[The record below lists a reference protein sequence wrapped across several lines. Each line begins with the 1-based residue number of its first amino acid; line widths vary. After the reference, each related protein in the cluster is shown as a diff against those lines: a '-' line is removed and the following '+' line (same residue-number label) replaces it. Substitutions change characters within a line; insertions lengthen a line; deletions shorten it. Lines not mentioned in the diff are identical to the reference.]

1 METNIENSRQQLC
14 LRLRGLQVDDWAA
27 TPAVRCSL
35 EDVADGGTYIFALR
49 RISATTQCLCLLK
62 GLEGSSLT

>member
-1 METNIENSRQQLC
+1 LVSF
-14 LRLRGLQVDDWAA
+14 
-27 TPAVRCSL
+27 SL
-35 EDVADGGTYIFALR
+35 DAVADGGTYILALR